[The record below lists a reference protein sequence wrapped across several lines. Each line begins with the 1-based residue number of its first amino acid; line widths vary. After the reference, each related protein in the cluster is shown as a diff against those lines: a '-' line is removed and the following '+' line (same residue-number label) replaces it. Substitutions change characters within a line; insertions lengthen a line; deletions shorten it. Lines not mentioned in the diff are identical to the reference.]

1 MREILNCPIN
11 LRGKSVQEAKQ
22 DGDSV
27 WRRGPNEWSQPHSNP
42 NERFITVLAGTF
54 LIGMGEKFDKIN
66 TVAVGR
72 GGVIHDIPNQMHYD
86 GTGPEGAT
94 LEFIAM
100 GPAARN

>member
-1 MREILNCPIN
+1 MEPASLSSQRAIHH
-11 LRGKSVQEAKQ
+11 
-22 DGDSV
+22 
-27 WRRGPNEWSQPHSNP
+27 GPGRN
-42 NERFITVLAGTF
+42 F
-54 LIGMGEKFDKIN
+54 LDRHGAKFDKN
-66 TVAVGR
+66 NAVAVGP

>member
-1 MREILNCPIN
+1 MDLLSDVRDLIN
-11 LRGKSVQEAKQ
+11 EKPAGSRRCVVRLRSRSSSVHRQIWPAH
-22 DGDSV
+22 GLSRSRSV
-27 WRRGPNEWSQPHSNP
+27 SFS
-42 NERFITVLAGTF
+42 
-54 LIGMGEKFDKIN
+54 KFDKNN
-66 TVAVGR
+66 TVAVGP

>member
-1 MREILNCPIN
+1 MI
-11 LRGKSVQEAKQ
+11 
-22 DGDSV
+22 
-27 WRRGPNEWSQPHSNP
+27 
-42 NERFITVLAGTF
+42 GT
-54 LIGMGEKFDKIN
+54 GEKFDKNN
-66 TVAVGR
+66 TVAVGP